1 MVSGLDYARR
11 RGALVFQDTLERPTD
26 VSSPRR
32 VSCFRACSARVLL
45 VGAAAGFLGSCKTS
59 TLPNE
64 VTNAN
69 EPALSLAATSEVAAA
84 PQVREPW
91 KVAVAEQRWPD
102 AAKLF
107 DAAYEHPTEPA
118 LRYVRARIASEL
130 GDYERAVDL
139 LNGLEPSFVGFTS
152 EIERM
157 RARAQSE
164 IGPYEAAAT
173 YFQQQSASEDR
184 LRAVQ
189 AWLQA
194 NRASDALSVL
204 MRSRSLFAGRSASR
218 EAEWRHVHAQV
229 ATALGRKAEALEDY
243 VWIALHAPTSRHA
256 AEAVRRL
263 ETEMPK
269 RRLTKAERYQRLGDL
284 AQAGLLDAAIAEE
297 QAIATAPGV
306 LPSAI
311 GVKRHL
317 AWAYYQSRRDY
328 VKAAELFEECARKDS
343 SQVASDLFYAA
354 RAWSRAHQD
363 VKAIGR
369 YEDLIRKQPSS
380 KYAVMSRQMIGR
392 LWFAQGEWARAVA
405 AYDTYLQK
413 YAKSKHHRA
422 AIAAVRH
429 ERAVTLLALD
439 DKRAEAALLELLS
452 LNPSANHRAQLSQ
465 LLGVAYLQAGNQ
477 ERARE
482 TFHEVIATRPLSFAA
497 LAAAARLRS
506 MGLPV
511 PQELQPPEPEDERVQ
526 SPLEIQL
533 PPRAQQ
539 LIELGL
545 DNDAEAELVTTN
557 PFEAYTPRSGEAACL
572 TLGRLSTAK
581 ERYRRGQKVIREKAV
596 QRVSTPS
603 THWAWECLYPT
614 PYATSVKQAAA
625 RRGVEPSL
633 VWAVM
638 RQESAFDPVVASP
651 AAAHGLM
658 QIIEPTARSLA
669 RDLGVEYSKAQLLT
683 PAYNIELGATY
694 LGKLLER
701 YDGQVALAAAAYNA
715 GPGAASRW
723 LETAPNLPLDLFV
736 ARILY
741 DETRNYV
748 QRVVGNWARYRYL
761 EGGLSNIP
769 HLDLRLP
776 GHKPLAAGDY

>member
-1 MVSGLDYARR
+1 MVRGLRS
-11 RGALVFQDTLERPTD
+11 ALVTRAGKSDTLASKAG
-26 VSSPRR
+26 VSLLRLAWF
-32 VSCFRACSARVLL
+32 VRACSAPVPLL
-45 VGAAAGFLGSCKTS
+45 AVATGLGGCKTS

-69 EPALSLAATSEVAAA
+69 EPALSRVATNEVAVV
-84 PQVREPW
+84 PPVRETW
-91 KVAVAEQRWPD
+91 TVAVAEQRWSD

-107 DAAYEHPTEPA
+107 DAIHEHPTEPA
-118 LRYVRARIASEL
+118 LRFVRARIASEL
-130 GDYERAVDL
+130 GEHERVLDL
-139 LNGLEPSFVGFTS
+139 LNALEGFFVDFAE
-152 EIERM
+152 EIQRL
-157 RARAQSE
+157 RATAQAE
-164 IGPYEAAAT
+164 VGPYDAAAA
-173 YFQQQSASEDR
+173 YFQQQAASGDR
-184 LRAVQ
+184 LRAAR

-194 NRASDALSVL
+194 NRPSDALIVL
-204 MRSRSLFAGRSASR
+204 ARSRSLFVGKSAAR
-218 EAEWRHVHAQV
+218 EAEWRHLHAQV
-229 ATALGRKAEALEDY
+229 KTALGRKAEALEDY
-243 VWIALHAPTSRHA
+243 VWIALRAPTSIHA
-256 AEAVRRL
+256 PEAVRRL
-263 ETEMPK
+263 ETETPK
-269 RRLTKAERYQRLGDL
+269 RRLTKAERYQRMGDL
-284 AQAGLLDAAIAEE
+284 AQAGFLDAVLEE
-297 QAIATAPGV
+297 EKAIATAPGV

-328 VKAAELFEECARKDS
+328 VKAAELFEECARKDT
-343 SQVASDLFYAA
+343 SQIASDLFYSA

-363 VKAIGR
+363 RKAIGR

-392 LWFAQGEWARAVA
+392 LWYAQGEWAQAVA
-405 AYDTYLQK
+405 AYDTYLKK
-413 YAKSKHHRA
+413 YAKSKHHRG
-422 AIAAVRH
+422 AIAAVRY
-429 ERAVTLLALD
+429 ERAVALLALG
-439 DKRAEAALLELLS
+439 DKRAEAALLELLDVTR
-452 LNPSANHRAQLSQ
+452 SANHRAQLSE
-465 LLGVAYLQAGNQ
+465 LLGVAYLQAGDQ

-506 MGLPV
+506 MGLTV
-511 PQELQPPEPEDERVQ
+511 PRELQPPEADDQRVQ
-526 SPLEIQL
+526 PPLDIKL

-539 LIELGL
+539 LIALGL
-545 DNDAEAELVTTN
+545 DNDAEVELVTGN
-557 PFEAYTPRSGEAACL
+557 AFDVYAPRSGEAACL

-603 THWAWECLYPT
+603 THWAWDCLYPT
-614 PYATSVKQAAA
+614 PYAMTVTQAAA
-625 RRGVEPSL
+625 RHGVEPSL

-669 RDLGVEYSKAQLLT
+669 RDLGIEYSKAQLLT

-694 LGKLLER
+694 LGKLLKR
-701 YDGQVALAAAAYNA
+701 YDGRAALAAAAYNA

-723 LETAPNLPLDLFV
+723 LETAPNLALDVFV

-769 HLDLRLP
+769 HLDLTLP
-776 GHKPLAAGDY
+776 AHKPLAAGDY